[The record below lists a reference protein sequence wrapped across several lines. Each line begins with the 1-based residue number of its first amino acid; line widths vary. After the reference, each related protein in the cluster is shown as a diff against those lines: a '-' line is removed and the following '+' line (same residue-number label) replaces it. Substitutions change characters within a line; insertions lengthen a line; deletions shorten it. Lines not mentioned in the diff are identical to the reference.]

1 MTLQIEASDVIKVI
15 LQFCKENNL
24 TRSFEAIQDECQTSL
39 NTVDSI
45 DTFVSNINNGRWDA
59 VLGQVGDLQVPQKK
73 LEDLY
78 EQIILEMTEVK
89 ELDVARTLLRQTHV
103 MSVLRKEDEA
113 RYLKLENLMGRIYV
127 EARDLYPGT
136 TKEKKRAKIAAD
148 LSQEVSIIPP
158 SRLMT
163 IVGQALKWQRLQG
176 ALPAGAEID
185 LLRGVAVGKMD
196 EEEKSAA
203 SLASTIKFGKD
214 CHIECANY
222 SPDGLV
228 LVTGSVDGFL
238 EIWDA
243 STYKLKKDLSY
254 QANDKFML
262 HSSPVLCVSFSR
274 DGELLCS
281 GDQSGMIKVWRYRSG
296 QCIRMLSNAHT
307 KGVTTCCLS
316 RDGGQVLSG
325 SFDAVVRVH
334 GLKSGRVLKEFRG
347 HTSYVNHAI
356 YLGSGQQILSASS
369 DGTVSIWD
377 AKTTECTRKIR
388 PPQRHAADEA
398 SVVSV
403 HPYPKNTDYFVVCN
417 RSPVMY
423 LMTQKGQVVKSF
435 AVEAQD
441 AAEPPDF
448 VAACVSTRGEYL
460 YGLASDSHLYA
471 FQMETCRLEERV
483 KVSEKEVIGVCHHPL
498 KVVVATWSLGGVNI
512 YQP

>member
-1 MTLQIEASDVIKVI
+1 
-15 LQFCKENNL
+15 
-24 TRSFEAIQDECQTSL
+24 
-39 NTVDSI
+39 
-45 DTFVSNINNGRWDA
+45 
-59 VLGQVGDLQVPQKK
+59 
-73 LEDLY
+73 
-78 EQIILEMTEVK
+78 
-89 ELDVARTLLRQTHV
+89 
-103 MSVLRKEDEA
+103 
-113 RYLKLENLMGRIYV
+113 MG
-127 EARDLYPGT
+127 
-136 TKEKKRAKIAAD
+136 
-148 LSQEVSIIPP
+148 
-158 SRLMT
+158 
-163 IVGQALKWQRLQG
+163 
-176 ALPAGAEID
+176 
-185 LLRGVAVGKMD
+185 
-196 EEEKSAA
+196 
-203 SLASTIKFGKD
+203 LA
-214 CHIECANY
+214 
-222 SPDGLV
+222 
-228 LVTGSVDGFL
+228 TGSVDGFL

-262 HSSPVLCVSFSR
+262 HSSPVLCVSFS
-274 DGELLCS
+274 
-281 GDQSGMIKVWRYRSG
+281 
-296 QCIRMLSNAHT
+296 
-307 KGVTTCCLS
+307 
-316 RDGGQVLSG
+316 
-325 SFDAVVRVH
+325 
-334 GLKSGRVLKEFRG
+334 RVLKEFRG